1 MLSQPLPRSLSAS
14 RRLSRALAA
23 LVVGLCALVLAGCG
37 GEDPAQS
44 AVDGSELTVYSSMP
58 LEGPDRVPALD
69 VLRGER
75 IALQEAGGRVGDYR
89 VRLVS
94 LDAATPEAD
103 RWDPAQISENARRA
117 GDDESA
123 VAYVGEFH
131 TGSSAISV
139 PLLNEA
145 GILQVSPIDSAMALT
160 QRTLS
165 VPDSPGKYYPKAED
179 YGRTFKR
186 LVPGDQRQA
195 AAQLDWMRREGVER
209 LMILSDE
216 DPTGLGYAMT
226 LRQLA
231 RGYGI
236 AVAGREDIDPH
247 ERDPR
252 DLIRKIQESRADAVF
267 YAGEAHEGAIRLWQD
282 LTVAEPEL
290 KLFAPGSLVDQPFID
305 AVGAPAASATY
316 VTRPLQGLRAYPE
329 PAARFVRAYEKRYRA
344 KPTAEA
350 LYGYEAMSAVLA
362 AIAAAEQE
370 AGDDPLVRADVVRA
384 FRALRRE
391 GTVLGDYEFGPSG
404 DPTLH
409 RFGAYRVVDGELVY
423 EHRLDG

>member
-1 MLSQPLPRSLSAS
+1 MLSQPLHRSLHTF
-14 RRLSRALAA
+14 RRTSRALAA
-23 LVVGLCALVLAGCG
+23 LVVGLLAFVLAGCG

-44 AVDGSELTVYSSMP
+44 AVSGSELTVYSSMP

-75 IALQEAGGRVGDYR
+75 LALQEAGGRVGDYR
-89 VRLVS
+89 VRLVA

-117 GDDESA
+117 ADDESA

-165 VPDSPGKYYPKAED
+165 VPDSPGKYYPKAEQ

-186 LVPGDQRQA
+186 LVPGDQDQA
-195 AAQLDWMRREGVER
+195 AAQLEYMRRQGVRR
-209 LMILSDE
+209 LMVLSDE

-236 AVAGREDIDPH
+236 ALAGREDVDPH

-252 DLIRKIQESRADAVF
+252 DLIRAIQESRADAVF

-282 LTVAEPEL
+282 LTVAEPAL
-290 KLFAPGSLVDQPFID
+290 KLFAPGSLVDQPFVD
-305 AVGAPAASATY
+305 AVGPPAASATY
-316 VTRPLQGLRAYPE
+316 VTRPLQGLRSYPE
-329 PAARFVRAYEKRYRA
+329 PAARFVRAYEKRYGTT
-344 KPTAEA
+344 PTPEA

-362 AIAAAEQE
+362 AIAAAEE
-370 AGDDPLVRADVVRA
+370 AAGTQPLDRADVVRA
-384 FRALRRE
+384 FRALRRD
-391 GTVLGDYEFGPSG
+391 GTVLGDYSFTVSG

-409 RFGAYRVVDGELVY
+409 RFGAYRVVGGELRYV
-423 EHRLDG
+423 HRLDG